1 VYEEEGE
8 SERSQQWGPQ
18 IGGKCERDFI
28 GYSNSYN
35 GNSNRRQQQLKAS
48 AQGRYGEVTCSRD
61 ATVSERYTSFEHGG
75 EVFQSFARST
85 KHRFQRHQ
93 YQGGSG
99 ESRGGCV
106 QLAAAAT
113 GNG

>member
-1 VYEEEGE
+1 M
-8 SERSQQWGPQ
+8 
-18 IGGKCERDFI
+18 
-28 GYSNSYN
+28 
-35 GNSNRRQQQLKAS
+35 
-48 AQGRYGEVTCSRD
+48 
-61 ATVSERYTSFEHGG
+61 SERYTSFEHGG

-106 QLAAAAT
+106 QLGAAAT
-113 GNG
+113 GNGELRTIANGAASGIG

>member
-1 VYEEEGE
+1 M
-8 SERSQQWGPQ
+8 
-18 IGGKCERDFI
+18 
-28 GYSNSYN
+28 
-35 GNSNRRQQQLKAS
+35 
-48 AQGRYGEVTCSRD
+48 
-61 ATVSERYTSFEHGG
+61 SERYTSFEHGG

-113 GNG
+113 GNGELRTIANGAASGIGQRRSKRPAASRAVRRDVTRRYSLYVE

>member
-1 VYEEEGE
+1 
-8 SERSQQWGPQ
+8 
-18 IGGKCERDFI
+18 
-28 GYSNSYN
+28 
-35 GNSNRRQQQLKAS
+35 
-48 AQGRYGEVTCSRD
+48 
-61 ATVSERYTSFEHGG
+61 VSERYTSFEHGG